1 MAVTWI
7 GEHVGFQPGP
17 VNVGVVRLHDDSV
30 LLVDSGLDPDR
41 GRKVLRDLE
50 AEGLRAQ
57 ALLLTHSHADHMG
70 GAAFLR
76 RRGPLLTAAA
86 PLEAAL
92 VRYPALEPFY
102 LFGGAAPP
110 RTLTGKFLQAEPC
123 EVDLEPGPGPWEVPR
138 VSDPPG
144 RPGRI
149 ALAALPD
156 APEDPSPRGRPSLEI
171 VELHGHSPGQIG
183 LVVAGGGEDSTGGG
197 PVVFCGD
204 AVFPPSVWDKH
215 GFVYFA
221 DVARSLDAIE
231 RLRSLSPRVLVAGHG
246 TAFDDEI
253 GPLLDANIR
262 GLERLCAE
270 VLTVLDAAPEGS
282 STEDVLAA
290 VAEHR
295 EASVESPPE
304 YYLARATV
312 QAHLARLES
321 DGRATMEVVQGRLL
335 WLRDDSSPNEAG
347 RGHGKWS

>member
-17 VNVGVVRLHDDSV
+17 VNVGAVRLHNDTV

-50 AEGLRAQ
+50 AEGLGAR

-110 RTLTGKFLQAEPC
+110 HTLTGKFLQAEPC

-138 VSDPPG
+138 LLDPPG
-144 RPGRI
+144 RPGRP

-156 APEDPSPRGRPSLEI
+156 TAGDPSPLGGLSLEI

-183 LVVAGGGEDSTGGG
+183 LVVATRNEDSAGGGPAGGDEGPAHGG

-204 AVFPPSVWDKH
+204 AVFPLSVWDKH

-221 DVARSLDAIE
+221 DVVRSLASIE
-231 RLRSLSPRVLVAGHG
+231 RLRSLKPRALVAGHG
-246 TAFDDEI
+246 AAFGDEV
-253 GPLLDANIR
+253 GHLLDANVR
-262 GLERLCAE
+262 GLEALSAE
-270 VLTVLDAAPEGS
+270 VETVLHSVTGGS

-290 VAEHR
+290 VAERR
-295 EASVESPPE
+295 EVSLESPPE
-304 YYLARATV
+304 YYLAHATV

-321 DGRATMEVVQGRLL
+321 AGRVTMEVGQGRLL
-335 WLRDDSSPNEAG
+335 WLRDES
-347 RGHGKWS
+347 

>member
-7 GEHVGFQPGP
+7 GEYVGFQPGP
-17 VNVGVVRLHDDSV
+17 VNVGVVRLRDDTV

-50 AEGLRAQ
+50 AEGLGAR

-76 RRGPLLTAAA
+76 RRGPLLTAAS

-123 EVDLEPGPGPWEVPR
+123 EVDLEPGPGAWKVPR
-138 VSDPPG
+138 LPDPPG
-144 RPGRI
+144 RPGRP
-149 ALAALPD
+149 ALAVLPD
-156 APEDPSPRGRPSLEI
+156 TAGDPSPHGGLALEI
-171 VELHGHSPGQIG
+171 VELHGHSPGQVG
-183 LVVAGGGEDSTGGG
+183 LVVAAGDEDSARCG

-204 AVFPPSVWDKH
+204 AVFPLSVWDKH

-221 DVARSLDAIE
+221 DVVRSLAAIE
-231 RLRSLSPRVLVAGHG
+231 RLRSLKPRALVAGHG
-246 TAFDDEI
+246 TAFGDEI
-253 GPLLDANIR
+253 GPLFDANVR
-262 GLERLCAE
+262 GLEELSAE
-270 VLTVLDAAPEGS
+270 VEAVLDSVTGGS
-282 STEDVLAA
+282 STEGVLAA
-290 VAEHR
+290 VAERR
-295 EASVESPPE
+295 EMSVESPPE

-321 DGRATMEVVQGRLL
+321 AGRVTMEVGQGRLL
-335 WLRDDSSPNEAG
+335 WLRDDS
-347 RGHGKWS
+347 